1 MVDTPPANMLQQHN
15 KREGNKMEMF
25 DVLVV
30 LLGSLLVI
38 GAVVMIV
45 RVMMKPV
52 VLVLVFAALGWVLY
66 LNTTGHI
73 PG

>member
-1 MVDTPPANMLQQHN
+1 
-15 KREGNKMEMF
+15 MEMF

-38 GAVVMIV
+38 GAVIV
-45 RVMMKPV
+45 VVRFMMKPV

>member
-1 MVDTPPANMLQQHN
+1 
-15 KREGNKMEMF
+15 MEMF

-52 VLVLVFAALGWVLY
+52 VLVLVLAALGWVLY

>member
-1 MVDTPPANMLQQHN
+1 MQ
-15 KREGNKMEMF
+15 MF
-25 DVLVV
+25 DILVV
-30 LLGSLLVI
+30 LLGGLLAI
-38 GAVVMIV
+38 GAVIVIV

-66 LNTTGHI
+66 LNTIGYI

>member
-1 MVDTPPANMLQQHN
+1 V
-15 KREGNKMEMF
+15 
-25 DVLVV
+25 
-30 LLGSLLVI
+30 
-38 GAVVMIV
+38 IV

-66 LNTTGHI
+66 LNTIGYI

>member
-1 MVDTPPANMLQQHN
+1 MLVYAYKN
-15 KREGNKMEMF
+15 LEEGKKMQMF
-25 DVLVV
+25 DILVV
-30 LLGSLLVI
+30 LLGGLLAI
-38 GAVVMIV
+38 GAVIVIV

-66 LNTTGHI
+66 LNTIGYI

>member
-1 MVDTPPANMLQQHN
+1 
-15 KREGNKMEMF
+15 MEMF

-30 LLGSLLVI
+30 LLGGLLVI
-38 GAVVMIV
+38 GAVIV
-45 RVMMKPV
+45 VVRFMMKPL